1 VHTEPSGDGVELVN
15 VIIFLAVQQT
25 QALLIHDELPSF
37 GHHHYQ
43 HHHHVANTMIVI
55 IVIIIIIT
63 VITILRTPA
72 SARTTELVS
81 RVHIRVGFRV
91 HYRGP
96 NPPAGLTRGI

>member
-1 VHTEPSGDGVELVN
+1 MELVN

-37 GHHHYQ
+37 GHHQH

-63 VITILRTPA
+63 VITVIRTSA
-72 SARTTELVS
+72 SACTTELVS

>member
-1 VHTEPSGDGVELVN
+1 MHTEPSGDGVELVN

-37 GHHHYQ
+37 GHHHHHQ
-43 HHHHVANTMIVI
+43 HHHHHVANTM